1 MFDHFANLR
10 VEYAQRNTDLNR
22 SRAGAALLTLLTGG
36 LAAPV
41 TIPMMMGAGDAAMTM
56 SANDRYLWGERNN
69 MCKELMARHKELE
82 AIIELK
88 DIEIN
93 VTKPVTLPPALE
105 SSWLA
110 DDAW

>member
-10 VEYAQRNTDLNR
+10 VEHAQRNTDLNR

-56 SANDRYLWGERNN
+56 SANDCYLWGERMN
-69 MCKELMARHKELE
+69 MCKELLE
-82 AIIELK
+82 RYKDLAAIIEIK
-88 DIEIN
+88 DTDIPAS
-93 VTKPVTLPPALE
+93 KPVFSPPALE
-105 SSWLA
+105 SSWFV
-110 DDAW
+110 DDNW